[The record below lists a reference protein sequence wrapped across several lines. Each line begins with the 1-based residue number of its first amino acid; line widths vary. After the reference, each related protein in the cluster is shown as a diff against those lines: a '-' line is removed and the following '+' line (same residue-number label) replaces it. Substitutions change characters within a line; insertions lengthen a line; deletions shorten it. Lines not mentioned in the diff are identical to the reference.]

1 MWSQFVGTLA
11 PYDVVTPA
19 TADDNNQSS
28 KSKDEK

>member
-19 TADDNNQSS
+19 TSDDNQSS
-28 KSKDEK
+28 KSKDEE